1 MAISPFPTRLA
12 CALAA
17 AFAIAPDLHAQTGID
32 PAAAAQRADV
42 LQRQQEERIKRDIE
56 AAKPRERTEPGIDTS
71 RLHPQVDASGAG
83 PRCHD
88 IDVIVIHGA
97 PHLSPAVR
105 AGIEATYSH
114 RCLGVAEIEAILGLI
129 TKDYVVRGYVTTRAY
144 LPAQDLGRK
153 QLEILVIE
161 GRLGALKVDD
171 GARIN
176 PWNVFPPAGGLLNL
190 RDIEQGI
197 DQVNRLSSN
206 NATLDIQPGSA
217 PGESTVVIHNKPAF
231 PVHASLTGDN
241 SGSESTGRNQAGFSV
256 STDGILGLNELLLAT
271 YRRSQPNDMA
281 HKGSESKSVTAIV
294 PFRWTTFT
302 ATASDARFVSTVQL
316 PSGEALQFQGRS
328 RNASLRVDQLLYRNQ
343 VTRAGVYGNLAVK
356 DSKNYLGGE
365 LLGVS
370 SRKLSVFD
378 LGGTASTALLG
389 GALSADLGYSRGL
402 GIAGALHDADGLA
415 DSAGHAQFGKVTFN
429 ANWMRPFRIGTLD
442 AGVSSSLTG
451 QYALDTLFGSEQMLI
466 GGPYTVRGFYNN
478 TLSGDHGAYVR
489 NEVFVRPVLPLFGQA
504 LPLRVYAGVDA
515 GHVRNRVAG
524 IPDGTLA
531 GAALG
536 LNIAWKRTSLDVSA
550 TRALHEPHAFQREGT
565 QTWVRLNIE
574 I

>member
-1 MAISPFPTRLA
+1 
-12 CALAA
+12 
-17 AFAIAPDLHAQTGID
+17 
-32 PAAAAQRADV
+32 
-42 LQRQQEERIKRDIE
+42 
-56 AAKPRERTEPGIDTS
+56 
-71 RLHPQVDASGAG
+71 
-83 PRCHD
+83 
-88 IDVIVIHGA
+88 
-97 PHLSPAVR
+97 
-105 AGIEATYSH
+105 
-114 RCLGVAEIEAILGLI
+114 
-129 TKDYVVRGYVTTRAY
+129 
-144 LPAQDLGRK
+144 
-153 QLEILVIE
+153 VIE

-206 NATLDIQPGSA
+206 NATLDIQPGA
-217 PGESTVVIHNKPAF
+217 VPGESTVVIHNKPTF
-231 PVHASLTGDN
+231 PVHASLSGDN
-241 SGSESTGRNQAGFSV
+241 TGSESTGRNQAGFSL
-256 STDGILGLNELLLAT
+256 SADGILHLNELLLAT
-271 YRRSQPNDMA
+271 YRRSQPNDME

-302 ATASDARFVSTVQL
+302 ATASDSEFVSTVQL
-316 PSGEALQFQGRS
+316 PSGDTLKFQGKS
-328 RNASLRVDQLLYRNQ
+328 RNAALRVDQLLYRNQ
-343 VTRAGVYGNLAVK
+343 VTRAGVYGNLTVK

-378 LGGTASTALLG
+378 LGGTASTAVLG
-389 GALSADLGYSRGL
+389 GSLSVDLGYSRGL

-415 DSAGHAQFGKVTFN
+415 DSAGHAQFGKVTIN
-429 ANWMRPFRIGTLD
+429 ANWMRPFKIGRLD

-451 QYALDTLFGSEQMLI
+451 QYALDTLYGTEQMLI
-466 GGPYTVRGFYNN
+466 GGPYTVRGFYTN
-478 TLSGDHGAYVR
+478 TLSGDHGAYLR
-489 NEVFVRPVLPLFGQA
+489 NEVFMRPVLPLFGTEI
-504 LPLRVYAGVDA
+504 PLRAYAGLDV
-515 GHVRNRVAG
+515 GHVKNKVAA
-524 IPDGTLA
+524 IPDGTLS

>member
-1 MAISPFPTRLA
+1 MAISQFPTRLA

-17 AFAIAPDLHAQTGID
+17 AFAVAPDLYAQTGID

-42 LQRQQEERIKRDIE
+42 LQRQQDERIKRDIE
-56 AAKPRERTEPGIDTS
+56 AAKPRERVEPGIDTS
-71 RLHPQVDASGAG
+71 RLRPQVDASGAG

-88 IDVIVIHGA
+88 IDVIAINGA
-97 PHLSPAVR
+97 PGLSAGVR
-105 AGIEATYSH
+105 AEIDAKFSH

-129 TKDYVVRGYVTTRAY
+129 TKDYIDRGYVTTRAY
-144 LPAQDLGRK
+144 LPAQDLGKKR
-153 QLEILVIE
+153 LEILVIE

-171 GARIN
+171 GARIH

-206 NATLDIQPGSA
+206 NATLDIQPGA
-217 PGESTVVIHNKPAF
+217 VPGESTVVIHNKPAF
-231 PVHASLTGDN
+231 PVHAGLSGDN
-241 SGSESTGRNQAGFSV
+241 TGSESTGRNQAGFSL

-271 YRRSQPNDMA
+271 YRRSQPNDME

-302 ATASDARFVSTVQL
+302 ASASDSEFVSTVQL
-316 PSGEALQFQGRS
+316 PSGDALKFQGKS
-328 RNASLRVDQLLYRNQ
+328 RNTSLRVDQLLYRNQ
-343 VTRAGVYGNLAVK
+343 VTRAGVYGNLTVK

-378 LGGTASTALLG
+378 LGGTASTAVLG
-389 GALSADLGYSRGL
+389 GALSVDLGYSRGL
-402 GIAGALHDADGLA
+402 GIAGALHDADGLDPTA
-415 DSAGHAQFGKVTFN
+415 PRAQFGKVTLN
-429 ANWMRPFRIGTLD
+429 ANWMRPFKIGSLD

-451 QYALDTLFGSEQMLI
+451 QYARDTLYGTEQMLV

-478 TLSGDHGAYVR
+478 TLSGDHGAYLR
-489 NEVFVRPVLPLFGQA
+489 NEVFVRPVLPLFGQE
-504 LPLRVYAGVDA
+504 LPLRLYAGLDV
-515 GHVRNRVAG
+515 GHVKNKVAA
-524 IPDGTLA
+524 IPDGTLS

-550 TRALHEPHAFQREGT
+550 TRALHEPHTFRREGT

>member
-1 MAISPFPTRLA
+1 MATSQFPTRLA

-17 AFAIAPDLHAQTGID
+17 AFAVAPDLYAQTGFD

-42 LQRQQEERIKRDIE
+42 LQRQQDERIKRDID
-56 AAKPRERTEPGIDTS
+56 AAKPRERVEPGLDTS

-88 IDVIVIHGA
+88 IDVIDIEGA
-97 PHLSPAVR
+97 PGLSPGVR
-105 AGIEATYSH
+105 AEIGATFSH
-114 RCLGVAEIEAILGLI
+114 RCLGVSEIETILGLI
-129 TKDYVVRGYVTTRAY
+129 TKDYIDRGYVTTRAY
-144 LPAQDLGRK
+144 LPAQDLGKKR
-153 QLEILVIE
+153 LEILVIE
-161 GRLGALKVDD
+161 GRLGAVKVDD
-171 GARIN
+171 GARIH

-231 PVHASLTGDN
+231 PVHASLSGDN
-241 SGSESTGRNQAGFSV
+241 TGSESTGRNQAGFSV
-256 STDGILGLNELLLAT
+256 SGDSLLGMNELLLAT
-271 YRRSQPNDMA
+271 YRRSQPNDME

-302 ATASDARFVSTVQL
+302 ATASDSEFVSTVQL
-316 PSGEALQFQGRS
+316 PSGDALKFQGKS
-328 RNASLRVDQLLYRNQ
+328 RNTSLRVDQLLYRNQ
-343 VTRAGVYGNLAVK
+343 VTRAGVYGNLTVK

-389 GALSADLGYSRGL
+389 GALSVDLGYSRGL
-402 GIAGALHDADGLA
+402 GIAGALHDADGL
-415 DSAGHAQFGKVTFN
+415 DAGAPHAQFGKVTLN
-429 ANWMRPFRIGTLD
+429 ANWMRPFRIGGVD

-451 QYALDTLFGSEQMLI
+451 QYALDTLFGTEQMLI
-466 GGPYTVRGFYNN
+466 GGPFTVRGFYNN
-478 TLSGDHGAYVR
+478 TLSGDHGAWMR
-489 NEVFVRPVLPLFGQA
+489 NEFYVRPVLPLFGQMF
-504 LPLRVYAGVDA
+504 PLRAYAGLDV
-515 GHVRNRVAG
+515 GHVKNRVAG
-524 IPDGTLA
+524 NPDGTLS